1 MEFPEE
7 SFDVILSSLAIA
19 KDKKN
24 DTKIFIAELNYDLL
38 KTKFKEEITYTPEST
53 FAKTSRDIAMIVD
66 KKVECGDIIAA
77 IEKADKLVSGVDLF
91 DIFESE
97 KLGFGKK
104 SMAFR
109 IVFASHE
116 FPSLHNVCVM
126 VTLNDH
132 SIFDFEDYMR
142 QLSEAIFPEPTG
154 LST

>member
-1 MEFPEE
+1 MPLQVRCRLPHIRYWKK
-7 SFDVILSSLAIA
+7 SQT
-19 KDKKN
+19 DKKN

-53 FAKTSRDIAMIVD
+53 FVKTSRDIAMIVD

-77 IEKADKLVSGVDLF
+77 IEKADKLVSEVDLF

-116 FPSLHNVCVM
+116 FD
-126 VTLNDH
+126 VTDEMTDKAVDGIVNRLRDV
-132 SIFDFEDYMR
+132 YGALMR
-142 QLSEAIFPEPTG
+142 S
-154 LST
+154 